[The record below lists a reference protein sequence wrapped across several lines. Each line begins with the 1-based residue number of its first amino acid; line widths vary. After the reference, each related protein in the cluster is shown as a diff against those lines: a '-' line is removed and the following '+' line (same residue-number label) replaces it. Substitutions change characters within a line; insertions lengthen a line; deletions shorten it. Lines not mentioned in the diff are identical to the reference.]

1 MEPTKRRGQ
10 PRLGARS
17 ILLRA
22 FVPTTAGAILVGSL
36 IYSHFVAHLNFD
48 PVLLSVLWALLFTG
62 LGTFLV
68 SGTARQVGDCLDAA
82 EQRIETLNEAL
93 QQQVDELAT
102 TNAKLAHKNEENE
115 MFVYSVSHDLRAPL
129 VSLQGFSKELSYA
142 CKDIRNIL
150 TENTLPAEVRD
161 HGVNL
166 IDDEMAQSIQFIQT
180 AVSRLAQIIE
190 ALLRLSRAGR
200 LELRCE
206 PVDLQATV

>member
-1 MEPTKRRGQ
+1 
-10 PRLGARS
+10 
-17 ILLRA
+17 
-22 FVPTTAGAILVGSL
+22 
-36 IYSHFVAHLNFD
+36 
-48 PVLLSVLWALLFTG
+48 
-62 LGTFLV
+62 
-68 SGTARQVGDCLDAA
+68 
-82 EQRIETLNEAL
+82 
-93 QQQVDELAT
+93 
-102 TNAKLAHKNEENE
+102 
-115 MFVYSVSHDLRAPL
+115 YSVSHDLRAPL

-206 PVDLQATV
+206 PVDLQATVMQILDTHRATIDQRGVRVTVRPLPVVPGDATALDQIFANLSGNALNYLDPARPGVI